1 MNTWKIWGEMTYL
14 QSFKVP
20 PQKIV
25 INFKDQRSNFIFK
38 KAGRHHLHQVAET
51 KSRSPCTQGQLA
63 QLRIGA
69 PGCTEAAGLRL
80 DPLFCLQPA
89 QAEESAH
96 GYWAAPPQWPRGAH
110 SPKEWVREASS
121 MNTEPKVK
129 MQRRQS
135 EKGILRKPDFMSSEN
150 RKITPSHKKREA

>member
-1 MNTWKIWGEMTYL
+1 MTYL

-25 INFKDQRSNFIFK
+25 INFKEGRSDFIVK

-63 QLRIGA
+63 RLRTGA
-69 PGCTEAAGLRL
+69 PGCTEATRLRL
-80 DPLFCLQPA
+80 DPLFRLQPA

-96 GYWAAPPQWPRGAH
+96 GY
-110 SPKEWVREASS
+110 
-121 MNTEPKVK
+121 
-129 MQRRQS
+129 
-135 EKGILRKPDFMSSEN
+135 
-150 RKITPSHKKREA
+150 